1 MTAANRAAIEE
12 SLRKRVEESR
22 NWANDHLG
30 HGISGVRFKGRP
42 ARLEVIQF
50 LNDDRVEA
58 NGVRFRLFFGKD
70 TKQYFTDLD
79 IRFNTSWVM
88 TEGKDDTAPYLAV
101 YVLDENGAGDLLKFF
116 NILDP
121 SQVEGGIALSEW
133 LVSYINRSIKRGEDR
148 KVMIHKQEVEQG

>member
-1 MTAANRAAIEE
+1 MTNRAAVEE
-12 SLRKRVEESR
+12 SLRRRVEDTK
-22 NWANDHLG
+22 NWVSVHLG
-30 HGISGVRFKGRP
+30 DEISGVQFKDKP
-42 ARLEVIQF
+42 ARLKVIQY

-70 TKQYFTDLD
+70 TKQFFADLD

-121 SQVEGGIALSEW
+121 SQVEVGIALSDW